1 MDGGVMAVSRQ
12 SRYYKLETIEVAGAL
27 SIEQRPAVAREEYPD
42 SILHTVI
49 GGETLDQLAKR
60 YYGREDLWWRIA
72 DANPTRFPM
81 AWQPG
86 DILVIPPIR
95 VATRMPRR

>member
-1 MDGGVMAVSRQ
+1 MPVTLY
-12 SRYYKLETIEVAGAL
+12 SRYYGRENVEIGDVLSLSQQPPVEVQ
-27 SIEQRPAVAREEYPD
+27 EFPD
-42 SILHTVI
+42 SLRHTVI

-72 DANPTRFPM
+72 DANASRFPM
-81 AWQPG
+81 DWKPG
-86 DILVIPPIR
+86 DVLVIPPIR